1 MKEKFPGGLTVKN
14 SAFHCCG
21 VSSIPGPGISNAMGA
36 AKIIIIIMI
45 IIIKEIPCEFLKKI
59 LLLITL
65 V

>member
-36 AKIIIIIMI
+36 AKIIIIIIMI
-45 IIIKEIPCEFLKKI
+45 IIIKEITCEFLKKFYY
-59 LLLITL
+59 
-65 V
+65 